1 MGHKTTSDGG
11 KGMRG
16 IGTSAIFEP
25 KVLLAPLFHDVVVEL
40 SLRNLVLCSFNML
53 SFDCIVHEFAFFLV
67 SAQVTENFRA
77 LHVRE
82 SIKISQ

>member
-25 KVLLAPLFHDVVVEL
+25 KVLLALLFYYVVVEL
-40 SLRNLVLCSFNML
+40 SLRNLVLCSCNML
-53 SFDCIVHEFAFFLV
+53 TLERVVHEFAFFLV
-67 SAQVTENFRA
+67 SVQVTENFKA